1 MSGPTDRRLLI
12 VVGIIGLFG
21 IITFILAA
29 ATLGTLNRR
38 YDTLN
43 QHINDVK
50 NLLSTPTTTT
60 SVATTTTTTT
70 TLQSITTTTTTA
82 EITNQTLTGL

>member
-43 QHINDVK
+43 QHINEVK
-50 NLLSTPTTTT
+50 NLLSTSTTATP
-60 SVATTTTTTT
+60 VTTTTTTT
-70 TLQSITTTTTTA
+70 ATPQSTTTA
-82 EITNQTLTGL
+82 TTTEITSQASAGR